1 MDPKQRGLAF
11 GVHRAMDNAGAV
23 VGPLVAALLLAQQV
37 PLRQIILGAA
47 LPGAVC
53 VALALSLRERPLPT
67 PNVELADRFDWR
79 VGSLPPELRRYLAVV
94 ALFSLGNSS
103 NLFLLLRA
111 QALGVPATQ
120 VPLLWATVSTV
131 SMLFAAP
138 LAGWSDRVGR
148 WQLLVGGYGAY
159 GLFYLLLGNL
169 PIGGVALF
177 ALFGFYGLFMA
188 ATEGVEKALV
198 ADLSPP
204 EQRGRA
210 FGWFNLTSGALLL
223 PASILFGWLYQVVS
237 PAAAFGFSASCSL
250 AAALLLAR
258 FRPGSR
264 GVFASP

>member
-1 MDPKQRGLAF
+1 M
-11 GVHRAMDNAGAV
+11 HRAMDNAGAV
-23 VGPLVAALLLAQQV
+23 IGPLVAALLLAQQV

-47 LPGAVC
+47 LPGALC
-53 VALALSLRERPLPT
+53 VALALSLRERPGPAPRT
-67 PNVELADRFDWR
+67 APAAAPAARFDWR

-94 ALFSLGNSS
+94 ALFTLGNSS

-111 QALGVPATQ
+111 QELGVPPAQ
-120 VPLLWATVSTV
+120 VPLLWAAVSAV
-131 SMLFAAP
+131 AMLFSAP

-159 GLFYLLLGNL
+159 ALFYLLLGNL
-169 PIGGVALF
+169 RLGGMALF

-198 ADLSPP
+198 ADLAPP

-210 FGWFNLTSGALLL
+210 FGWFNLTTGALLL
-223 PASILFGWLYQVVS
+223 PASILFGWLYQAAS
-237 PAAAFGFSASCSL
+237 PAAAFGLSASCSL

-258 FRPGSR
+258 FRPGA
-264 GVFASP
+264 GGALASP